1 MGQRFRLKSS
11 VDTSAM
17 SVTNQIIVQA
27 LKTYGMFLA
36 DNGSDWFLSGA
47 PDDRWDNDD
56 LHVLQETISGSDF
69 EAVDCSSLMRDPD
82 SGAVQQSLL
91 NMKGHRSE

>member
-1 MGQRFRLKSS
+1 MIL
-11 VDTSAM
+11 T
-17 SVTNQIIVQA
+17 A

-56 LHVLQETISGSDF
+56 LRQLQERVHGSDF
-69 EAVDCSSLMRDPD
+69 EAVESSSLRINPN
-82 SGAVQQSLL
+82 SGQA
-91 NMKGHRSE
+91 KA